1 MFGSRS
7 KKTNDIRDPI
17 FDRWLKTGMRG
28 LNGRERD
35 ILLAKNRPNFTDAD
49 LRSLQVKNA
58 LSSSGDLT
66 QGAVLVPETMFDRV
80 VAAEQ
85 YYGGMVT
92 KGVTFQ
98 FETDNGR
105 DMPVPTVDDVGNEG
119 VYITENLGSPAEQ
132 DMPFGAT
139 MLHAFTV
146 TSKPVVVSLQLLQ
159 DSAFDIE
166 ALLVDLL
173 GTRIGRASNR
183 KFTTGIGGIEPHGVL
198 TSAPTGATS
207 AAGQV
212 NAVIYKDLMNLKQS
226 VDPAYRGRGCWMMN
240 DNTLGAV
247 KQLVDGAGRPLWK
260 AGIAASAFQPQADDD
275 GFDVGV
281 PDSIDGNRVVINQIF
296 PNMAAGAKAIAFGD
310 FSKYIVRRV
319 KEIWLVRLTERYADK
334 GQVGFIG
341 FARNDGTLV
350 DAGTHPI
357 KLFQSAAA

>member
-7 KKTNDIRDPI
+7 KKKNDIRDPI
-17 FDRWLKTGMRG
+17 FDRWLRNGMRD
-28 LNGRERD
+28 LSGRERD
-35 ILLAKNRPNFTDAD
+35 ILMTKNRPNFTDAD

-66 QGAVLVPETMFDRV
+66 QGSVLVPEAMFDQV
-80 VAAEQ
+80 VQAEM

-92 KGVTFQ
+92 RGVTYQ
-98 FETDNGR
+98 ILTDTGR
-105 DMPVPTVDDVGNEG
+105 DMPLPTIDDVANEG
-119 VYITENLGSPAEQ
+119 AYVAENLASPEQ
-132 DMPFGAT
+132 DMPFGAA
-139 MLHAFTV
+139 MLRAHSV

-166 ALLVDLL
+166 ALLVNLL

-212 NAVIYKDLMNLKQS
+212 NAVLYKDLVNLKQS
-226 VDPAYRGRGCWMMN
+226 VDPAYRGRACWMCN
-240 DNTLGAV
+240 DNTLGAI

-260 AGIAASAFQPQADDD
+260 GGISSSAFLPQADDD
-275 GFDVGV
+275 GFDVSV
-281 PDSIDGNRVVINQIF
+281 PDLIDGNRCVINPVF
-296 PNMAAGAKAIAFGD
+296 PDLAAGAKAIAFGD

-319 KEIWLVRLTERYADK
+319 KELWLVRLTERYADK

-357 KLFQSAAA
+357 KLFQNAAA